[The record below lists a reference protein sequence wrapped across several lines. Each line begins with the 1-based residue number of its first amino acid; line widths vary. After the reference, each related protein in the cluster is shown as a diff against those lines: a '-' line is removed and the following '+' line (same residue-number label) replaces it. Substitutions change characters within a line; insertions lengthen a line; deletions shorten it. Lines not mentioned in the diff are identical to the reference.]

1 MLLIFINDIAD
12 DMLGL
17 CRLFADDTPV
27 GERSLEINNLRSM
40 VNIDLYKYY
49 ALGETV
55 ANRTKPRKKKEIV
68 YFSTRLYSLEL
79 YFSIDNVKIK
89 TANAHKHLGVT
100 FSAACKWS
108 KHINNVVVKQANN
121 YDLRNANNFT
131 IPRCC
136 LTLFKD
142 SFFQPLFISG
152 IIYPNISEIHLA
164 TAFQNLD

>member
-1 MLLIFINDIAD
+1 M
-12 DMLGL
+12 
-17 CRLFADDTPV
+17 
-27 GERSLEINNLRSM
+27 
-40 VNIDLYKYY
+40 
-49 ALGETV
+49 
-55 ANRTKPRKKKEIV
+55 
-68 YFSTRLYSLEL
+68 YFSTRLYRLDL
-79 YFSIDNVKIK
+79 YFSIDNVKLK
-89 TANAHKHLGVT
+89 TADAHKHIGVT

-164 TAFQNLD
+164 TAFQNLDQRPSKTSKICFVWFTSGQYSTYMSKAKL